1 MQSRS
6 EGGVKNGSLAS
17 LSDDPLNLDRLTLVD
32 NQIPERRVSAPR
44 KVQKRRQH
52 FIMVPWAWFER
63 LNGAHGQI
71 YRVALFLLY
80 LNWKDKGRPIKLTNG
95 MLRSDGVS
103 RQSKWRALHELER
116 RGLIS
121 VQRRPNRTPV
131 VCIKLS
137 HP

>member
-1 MQSRS
+1 
-6 EGGVKNGSLAS
+6 
-17 LSDDPLNLDRLTLVD
+17 
-32 NQIPERRVSAPR
+32 
-44 KVQKRRQH
+44 
-52 FIMVPWAWFER
+52 MVPWAWFER